1 MENVSGHVVA
11 GIGITVMATGM
22 QFHFGWE
29 QLPSVQQLLQ
39 LEVDVNTRVGFVLK
53 TGVMEAL
60 ITRDA

>member
-11 GIGITVMATGM
+11 GTGTTVMATGM

-29 QLPSVQQLLQ
+29 PLPSVQQLLQ
-39 LEVDVNTRVGFVLK
+39 LEIDVNTRVGSVLK
-53 TGVMEAL
+53 TGVTEAL

>member
-1 MENVSGHVVA
+1 MEDVTGHVVA
-11 GIGITVMATGM
+11 GIGTTVMVTGM

-53 TGVMEAL
+53 TGVTEAL